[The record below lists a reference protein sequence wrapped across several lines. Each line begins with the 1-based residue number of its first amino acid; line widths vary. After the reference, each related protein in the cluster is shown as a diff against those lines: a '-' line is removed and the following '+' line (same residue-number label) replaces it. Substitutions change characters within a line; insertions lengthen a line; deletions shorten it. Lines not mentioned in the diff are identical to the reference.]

1 MKTLRKLREDGSPAG
16 GAPGMSAPNASQP
29 IANRTGDSPT
39 MAMPPAMKP
48 GTMFKRYRQFE
59 VDSATFRKFVPG
71 KQRFERWSRY
81 LNLQDE
87 NHKSIHDYAYAN
99 RGREHLIVLRD
110 SDTGAMRAIR
120 HKVARR

>member
-16 GAPGMSAPNASQP
+16 GAPGMSAPNA
-29 IANRTGDSPT
+29 ANVTGDSPT
-39 MAMPPAMKP
+39 MAMPPTMKP
-48 GTMFKRYRQFE
+48 GTLFRRYRQFD
-59 VDSATFRKFVPG
+59 VDSPTFRKFVPG

-87 NHKSIHDYAYAN
+87 NHKGIYDYAYAN

-120 HKVARR
+120 HKVHHR

>member
-1 MKTLRKLREDGSPAG
+1 
-16 GAPGMSAPNASQP
+16 
-29 IANRTGDSPT
+29 
-39 MAMPPAMKP
+39 MAMPPTMKP
-48 GTMFKRYRQFE
+48 GKLLRRYRQFD
-59 VDSATFRKFVPG
+59 VDSTTFRKFVPG

-87 NHKSIHDYAYAN
+87 NHKGIYDYAYAN

-120 HKVARR
+120 HKVHRR